1 MLSKLKKI
9 LHPENMLFKMIILNC
24 GLLLLV
30 TLVLTFA
37 GNYIY
42 QESIEERS
50 YANTMEIQNQVL
62 KSLDLI
68 FQSVS
73 DNVEVLGAHPEVQGY
88 LKVDAENQ
96 QASRVE
102 LEGQVRSLLLNYSDI
117 YSEYL
122 NIVVVSEK
130 GQYLS
135 NDSYRVKK
143 LPLTEEKWYQ
153 NAVKADGKLVLS
165 SSSLGRNLKDWK
177 NYSTDSY
184 VSTAKLISDSE
195 TGKGIGV
202 ILIDLDLKSIQN
214 LVEDITMGQTGF
226 GYIQDSQGYVLYAP
240 KNKVV
245 YRMNPGWVMEGESGR
260 VRCRIEGKDYNV
272 IYSHSEYT
280 DLTAVGVFDW
290 GKTIEGAARVRT
302 VSWWI
307 AVVIMVFAAGITV
320 LFSASVT
327 RPISALSKL
336 MKKAQTGDMTV
347 RFENHYKG
355 EIRQLGDSFNA
366 MVEKINELLAVV
378 YREQKNKREA
388 ELKILHEQIKPHFL
402 YNTLDTIQWMAKQYH
417 AQDIV
422 DLVLALSGFFR
433 ISLSQGKEFI
443 TLEQEVLMVKNY
455 LDIQKVRYEDL
466 FEYRTEIEEGME
478 KYMVLKI
485 CLQPLVENALYH
497 GIKESDEDRGNIWI
511 RAFSDED
518 DAIILKVEDDGAG
531 MSQERIDQLNS
542 WLRLKERGPEIKA
555 YGILNV
561 NDRIKIAYG
570 DEYGLHYE
578 KRTGGGTV
586 AVVRLKRLQKE
597 ELCGKF

>member
-1 MLSKLKKI
+1 MFSKLKRI
-9 LHPENMLFKMIILNC
+9 LYPENMLFKMIILNC

-30 TLVLTFA
+30 TLVLTAA

-42 QESIEERS
+42 EESIAERS

-68 FQSVS
+68 FKSVE
-73 DNVEVLGAHPEVQGY
+73 DNVEALGNYPEVQEY

-102 LEGQVRSLLLNYSDI
+102 LERQVRDLLLDYSRI

-153 NAVKADGKLVLS
+153 DAVLANGELVLS
-165 SSSLGRNLKDWK
+165 PTSLGRNLKAWK
-177 NYSTDSY
+177 NYSTDNY
-184 VSTAKLISDSE
+184 VSTVKLICDRQTSA
-195 TGKGIGV
+195 GIGV

-226 GYIQDSQGYVLYAP
+226 GYIQDSQGHVLYAP
-240 KNKVV
+240 QNEVV
-245 YRMNPGWVMEGESGR
+245 YRMNPNWVTDGESGR
-260 VRCRIEGKDYNV
+260 VRCRIKGKDYNV
-272 IYSHSEYT
+272 IYSHSKYT

-290 GKTIEGAARVRT
+290 GKTIEGISRART
-302 VSWWI
+302 VSKWI
-307 AVVIMVFAAGITV
+307 AVIIMIFAAGATV
-320 LFSASVT
+320 IFSASIT
-327 RPISALSKL
+327 RPISTLSKL

-347 RFENHYKG
+347 RFVNHYKG
-355 EIRQLGDSFNA
+355 EIGQLGDSFNA
-366 MVEKINELLAVV
+366 MVEKINELLGVV
-378 YREQKNKREA
+378 YKEQKNKREA

-466 FEYRTEIEEGME
+466 FEYKTEIEEGLGN
-478 KYMVLKI
+478 YMILKI

-497 GIKESDEDRGNIWI
+497 GIKESDQDRGTIWI
-511 RAFSDED
+511 RAFSESED
-518 DAIILKVEDDGAG
+518 SIILKVEDDGTG

-542 WLRLKERGPEIKA
+542 WLKLKERGEEVKA
-555 YGILNV
+555 YGTLNV

-597 ELCGKF
+597 VCGKF

>member
-1 MLSKLKKI
+1 MFSKLKRI
-9 LHPENMLFKMIILNC
+9 LYPENMLFKMIILNC

-30 TLVLTFA
+30 TLVLTAA

-42 QESIEERS
+42 EESIAERS

-68 FQSVS
+68 FKSVE
-73 DNVEVLGAHPEVQGY
+73 DNVEALGNYPEVQEY

-102 LEGQVRSLLLNYSDI
+102 LERQVRDLLLDYSRT
-117 YSEYL
+117 S
-122 NIVVVSEK
+122 
-130 GQYLS
+130 
-135 NDSYRVKK
+135 
-143 LPLTEEKWYQ
+143 
-153 NAVKADGKLVLS
+153 A
-165 SSSLGRNLKDWK
+165 
-177 NYSTDSY
+177 
-184 VSTAKLISDSE
+184 
-195 TGKGIGV
+195 GIGV

-226 GYIQDSQGYVLYAP
+226 GYIQDSQGHVLYAP
-240 KNKVV
+240 QNEVV
-245 YRMNPGWVMEGESGR
+245 YRMNPNWVTDGESGR
-260 VRCRIEGKDYNV
+260 VRCRIKGKDYNV
-272 IYSHSEYT
+272 IYSHSKYT

-290 GKTIEGAARVRT
+290 GKTIEGISRART
-302 VSWWI
+302 VSKWI
-307 AVVIMVFAAGITV
+307 AVIIMIFAAGATV
-320 LFSASVT
+320 IFSASIT
-327 RPISALSKL
+327 RPISTLSKL

-347 RFENHYKG
+347 RFVNHYKG
-355 EIRQLGDSFNA
+355 EIGQLGDSFNA
-366 MVEKINELLAVV
+366 MVEKINELLGVV
-378 YREQKNKREA
+378 YKEQKNKREA

-466 FEYRTEIEEGME
+466 FEYKTEIEEGLGN
-478 KYMVLKI
+478 YMVLKI

-497 GIKESDEDRGNIWI
+497 GIKESDQDRGTIWI
-511 RAFSDED
+511 RAFSESED
-518 DAIILKVEDDGAG
+518 SIILKVEDDGTG

-542 WLRLKERGPEIKA
+542 WLKLKERGEEVKA
-555 YGILNV
+555 YGTLNV

-597 ELCGKF
+597 VCGKF